1 MSIIFFDP
9 ADSRKTLL
17 PLTYTRP
24 ISEIRIGVL
33 TISEKWC
40 AQLDTT
46 HYGYDTEEYLSN
58 VFPKIKADTQ
68 TLWINATVL
77 PTNDLVEAIQALGS
91 HEALMQKG
99 LVLAFKGESQDAVI
113 NKKSFEGE
121 THVIRYPWDI
131 FLQNGREIAS
141 DYAFVTSNRNSYPL
155 NDPHTITYGED
166 IFIEEGASIKA
177 AILNA
182 EGGPIY
188 IGKNAEVQEG
198 SIIRGPFA
206 LCEGGS
212 LRMGC
217 KIRGDSTVGPYS
229 KVGGEVSNSV
239 IFGNSNKA
247 HEGYLGNSV
256 IGEWC
261 NLGAGTNNSNLKNN
275 YEPVKMWDYQSH
287 QFEPTGLQFCGL
299 IMGDH
304 TKTGIGSMFNTGT
317 TVGVSANIF
326 GSGFPRQI
334 IPSFSWGGAR
344 GFITY
349 EFQKAVDTIK
359 KVMERRNID
368 MKEAEI
374 EILKHVFDNT
384 SEIRNWQKQRK

>member
-99 LVLAFKGESQDAVI
+99 LVLALKGESQDAVI
-113 NKKSFEGE
+113 NKKSFERE
-121 THVIRYPWDI
+121 IHVIRYPWDI

-206 LCEGGS
+206 LCEGSS

-247 HEGYLGNSV
+247 HDGYLGNSV

-261 NLGAGTNNSNLKNN
+261 NLGAGTSNSNLKNN

>member
-24 ISEIRIGVL
+24 ISEIRIGIL
-33 TISEKWC
+33 KISEKWC
-40 AQLDTT
+40 AHLDIT
-46 HYGYDTEEYLSN
+46 HFGYDTEEYLSN
-58 VFPKIKADTQ
+58 AFPKINADTQ

-91 HEALMQKG
+91 HEALIQKG
-99 LVLAFKGESQDAVI
+99 LVLAFKGESQEAII

-121 THVIRYPWDI
+121 IHAIRYPWDI
-131 FLQNGREIAS
+131 FLQNGREIVS
-141 DYAFVTSNRNSYPL
+141 DYAFVTSNRSSYPL
-155 NDPHTITYGED
+155 NDPHTKTYGED
-166 IFIEEGASIKA
+166 IFIEEGTSIKA

-182 EGGPIY
+182 ENGPIY

-217 KIRGDSTVGPYS
+217 KIRGDSTIGPYS

-247 HEGYLGNSV
+247 HDGYLGNSV

-359 KVMERRNID
+359 KAMGRRNID
-368 MKEAEI
+368 MKEEEI

-384 SEIRNWQKQRK
+384 SEIRNWEKQHK